1 MQGYIEVGGGNK
13 YFTRNIIYP
22 LDKRQKA
29 FEEIRTKTDGVDM
42 YYCTY
47 VFDKEDRSEGT
58 KYYSP
63 LYFDIDGSIDSDESF
78 DKTRI
83 AVLSLIARLNVDLRI
98 KASEIKVYF
107 SGAKGF
113 HIFINP
119 RVLGIKPSATLN
131 VFYKAFAMYMK
142 SHIEHGDLLD
152 IKIYDNKRLIRFP
165 NTVNGKTG
173 LYKIPVTVKELRSV
187 KRDDILSRAKTPQQ
201 EYAVSD
207 IFNSEASSRFK
218 DLLKTLCNKQTK
230 RKHNC
235 IPEST
240 QKLPPCA
247 RFLFY
252 AHAEKGERN
261 NMVALLS
268 SILAQN
274 GYTGDRAL
282 NIIYSWNENNPDPLE
297 DHEIEATC
305 RSTERMAAAGK
316 GYGCSSIRE
325 KGLFPPRQVCI
336 NCKIYKS
343 QHR

>member
-1 MQGYIEVGGGNK
+1 MQGYIEVGGGKK
-13 YFTRNIIYP
+13 YFTRNIIYS
-22 LDKRQKA
+22 LDKRQEA
-29 FEEIRTKTDGVDM
+29 FDEIRKKTNGIDM

-47 VFDKEDRSEGT
+47 IFDKKDRSEGT
-58 KYYSP
+58 KYYSS
-63 LYFDIDGSIDSDESF
+63 LYFDIDGGIDSDESF
-78 DKTRI
+78 EKTRI

-98 KASEIKVYF
+98 KASEVKVYF

-113 HIFINP
+113 HIFIDP
-119 RVLGIKPSATLN
+119 AVIGIKPSAALN
-131 VFYKAFAMYMK
+131 VFYKSFAMYMK
-142 SHIEHGDLLD
+142 NHIEHGDLLD
-152 IKIYDNKRLIRFP
+152 TKIYDNKRLIRFP
-165 NTVNGKTG
+165 NTINGKTG
-173 LYKIPVTVKELRSV
+173 LYKIPITIKDLRTI
-187 KRDDILSRAKTPQQ
+187 KRSDILLRAKKPQQ
-201 EYAVSD
+201 EYAVSK
-207 IFNSEASSRFK
+207 IFNSEASSRLK
-218 DLLKTLCNKQTK
+218 DLLKTLYQKQTK

-235 IPEST
+235 IPENT

-247 RFLFY
+247 RFLFQ

-305 RSTERMAAAGK
+305 RSTERMAASGK

-325 KGLFPPRQVCI
+325 KGLFPPRQVCV
-336 NCKIYKS
+336 NCKIYKAN
-343 QHR
+343 HR